1 MLFLT
6 IPTAHSHPELLAA
19 IIKDSS
25 LPPEQIILI
34 ATRPNLSLP
43 RGCVVIE
50 DLGLPNIQR
59 WWNIGIEE
67 AIKRGA
73 TAVAVLNDDLK
84 INSKTLPKLHGEL
97 QRTGATIAS
106 PTRPDWGPGLYEN
119 RNIFPYTPVIW
130 GCLWMLNIDSNLR
143 PDPKYVWWYGDS
155 DLDIKARRDYSGI
168 VTADVYYE
176 HYFPS
181 EGTSSSR
188 SLSEQTKLD
197 AEMFESNYYEFL
209 RASRSSEFRKLFIQ
223 TQQYSGR
230 IDDEPP
236 YREYFLNYVCQL
248 GNPARDRVVLV
259 EPNIKLHSFLRELW
273 SGWSNVIIVGKYLI
287 PNSEFPVRLTE
298 IDMYRFAS
306 GPYESRQSIARLDV
320 NRFNPRSEVEQI
332 KVPVIVLETLIQE
345 VSPGADLSIFAFDT
359 RVFSIAN
366 MVGAHAKPR
375 EIIAIHAPSNEKE
388 IRKTAKSLGLYFTGR
403 PWGAAHSS
411 MAFSFKR
418 AKNYRTIKTIA
429 GHAVSTIVDVRKNL
443 CSREFFGELLK
454 VRMKNT
460 GANRLDRNYGIP
472 LSEINRPIVEALI
485 LQASGLTNEPK
496 PIETQWQITIESDHE
511 ILELNQKCFNTHG
524 VWPLSMSIPH
534 CIEIN
539 RNPTEIVSP
548 IMPGYPYSFES
559 EQEYLARYSDA
570 YLALTYRKAGWDC
583 FRHVEIMASGSM
595 PLMPDANIIP
605 EFSMTHYPKRG
616 FSQIVERMKVEGGL
630 PDPSVREG
638 LREFFLSHL
647 TTQKM
652 AAYILASANIPA
664 EASVLFLDENLTTNP
679 EYISTLTAIGLK
691 ENLGKNCEL
700 LFPGDFL
707 YADSPAATYN
717 FYGRG
722 FGYVK
727 KLDPTLR
734 SPWED
739 DPNLALI
746 NEKLDAHKYDYVVV
760 GSVSR
765 NELLT
770 QLVLERF
777 PRKNVILI
785 HGEDSPPSLS
795 YSQFLRSSGAH
806 IFVRSIN

>member
-6 IPTAHSHPELLAA
+6 IPTAHSHPELLAG
-19 IIKDSS
+19 IIRDCS

-34 ATRPNLSLP
+34 ATKADLSLP
-43 RGCVVIE
+43 TGCVVIE

-59 WWNIGIEE
+59 WWNAGIDE
-67 AIKRGA
+67 AIRRGA

-84 INSKTLPKLHGEL
+84 INSETLPKLHREL
-97 QRTGATIAS
+97 RRTGAALAS
-106 PTRPDWGPGLYEN
+106 PTRPDWGAGLYKN

-130 GCLWMLNIDSNLR
+130 GCLWMLNADSNLR

-155 DLDIKARRDYSGI
+155 DLDIRARRDYSGI
-168 VTADVYYE
+168 VTADVFYE
-176 HYFPS
+176 HYFPG
-181 EGTSSSR
+181 EGTSSAS

-209 RASRSSEFRKLFIQ
+209 RESRSSQLRKLFIQ
-223 TQQYSGR
+223 TQQYSGQ
-230 IDDEPP
+230 IDDEAT

-248 GNPARDRVVLV
+248 GDPARDRVVLV
-259 EPNIKLHSFLRELW
+259 EPNIELHSFLKKLW
-273 SGWSNVIIVGKYLI
+273 TGWSNVIIVGKSLV
-287 PNSEFPVRLTE
+287 SKGECSDGLTE
-298 IDMYRFAS
+298 INMFRLAS
-306 GPYESRQSIARLDV
+306 SPYQSRQSIAKLDV

-332 KVPVIVLETLIQE
+332 KVPVIELEALIQE
-345 VSPGADLSIFAFDT
+345 VSPGAQLSILAFDA

-366 MVGAHAKPR
+366 MAGTHAKPR
-375 EIIAIHAPSNEKE
+375 EIIAIDAPSNEKV
-388 IRKTAKSLGLYFTGR
+388 IRKTAKNLGLHFTGR
-403 PWGAAHSS
+403 PWGPAHSS
-411 MAFSFKR
+411 MAFGYKR
-418 AKNYRTIKTIA
+418 KRNYRTIKTIT
-429 GHAVSTIVDVRKNL
+429 GHAVSTFVDNGKNL
-443 CSREFFGELLK
+443 CTRRFVGEFFK
-454 VRMKNT
+454 VKMKNIR
-460 GANRLDRNYGIP
+460 ANRLDGNYGIP
-472 LSEINRPIVEALI
+472 LSEIERPIVDALI
-485 LQASGLTNEPK
+485 LRASGLTNEPK
-496 PIETQWQITIESDHE
+496 PIGNQWQINIESDHE

-534 CIEIN
+534 YIELN
-539 RNPTEIVSP
+539 QNPSEIVSP

-559 EQEYLARYSDA
+559 EHEYLARYSEA
-570 YLALTYRKAGWDC
+570 YLALTHRKAGWDC
-583 FRHVEIMASGSM
+583 FRHVEIMASGSV

-616 FSQIVERMKVEGGL
+616 LSEIVDRINDEGGL
-630 PDPSVREG
+630 PDQAVREG

-647 TTQKM
+647 TTVKM
-652 AAYILASANIPA
+652 AAYIMASANIPA
-664 EASVLFLDENLTTNP
+664 DASVLFLDENLPTNP
-679 EYISTLTAIGLK
+679 EYISSLTAIGLK
-691 ENLGKNCEL
+691 ENLGRNCEL

-707 YADSPAATYN
+707 YADSTMVTHD

-734 SPWED
+734 SPWEN
-739 DPNLALI
+739 DPSLI
-746 NEKLDAHKYDYVVV
+746 MVNEKIDAHKYDFVVV

-765 NELLT
+765 NESLT

-777 PRKNVILI
+777 PRQNIVLI

-806 IFVRSIN
+806 IFVRSFN

>member
-6 IPTAHSHPELLAA
+6 IPTANSHPNLLAD
-19 IIKDSS
+19 IVEKSGI
-25 LPPEQIILI
+25 PRERIILV
-34 ATRPNLSLP
+34 ATRPELVLP
-43 RGCVVIE
+43 PGCIVIE
-50 DLGLPNIQR
+50 DLEPPNIQR
-59 WWNIGIEE
+59 WWSVGIEE
-67 AIKRGA
+67 AVKRGA

-84 INSKTLPKLHGEL
+84 INGKTLPTLYAEL
-97 QRTGATIAS
+97 MKTQATIAS
-106 PTRPDWGPGLYEN
+106 PTRPDWGSGHYKDSNL
-119 RNIFPYTPVIW
+119 FPYTPIIW
-130 GCLWMLNIDSNLR
+130 GCLWLLNTSFSLR
-143 PDPKYVWWYGDS
+143 PNPEYVWWFGDS

-176 HYFPS
+176 HYFPG
-181 EGTSSSR
+181 EGTSSSH

-197 AEMFESNYYEFL
+197 AEMFESNYFEFL

-236 YREYFLNYVCQL
+236 YREYFLNYIRQL

-259 EPNIKLHSFLRELW
+259 EPNIELHSFLRELW

-287 PNSEFPVRLTE
+287 PNSEFSDRLTE

-332 KVPVIVLETLIQE
+332 KVPVIELETLIQE
-345 VSPGADLSIFAFDT
+345 VSPGAGLSILAFDA

-366 MVGAHAKPR
+366 MVETHAKPR
-375 EIIAIHAPSNEKE
+375 EIIAVVAHSNEKE
-388 IRKTAKSLGLYFTGR
+388 IRKTAKNLGLHFTGR
-403 PWGAAHSS
+403 PWGAAHTSV
-411 MAFSFKR
+411 AFSFKR
-418 AKNYRTIKTIA
+418 TKNYRTIKTIA
-429 GHAVSTIVDVRKNL
+429 GHAVSTFVDVQKNL
-443 CSREFFGELLK
+443 CSREFVGEFLK
-454 VRMKNT
+454 VKMKNI
-460 GANRLDRNYGIP
+460 GANRLDRNYGIL
-472 LSEINRPIVEALI
+472 LSEIDRPIVEALI

-496 PIETQWQITIESDHE
+496 PIDIQWQITIESDHE

-524 VWPLSMSIPH
+524 VWPLSMSIPNW
-534 CIEIN
+534 IEIN
-539 RNPTEIVSP
+539 LNPTEIVSP

-570 YLALTYRKAGWDC
+570 YLALTHRKAGWDC
-583 FRHVEIMASGSM
+583 FRHVEIMASGSV
-595 PLMPDANIIP
+595 PLMPDVNIIP

-616 FSQIVERMKVEGGL
+616 FSEIVKRINGEGGL
-630 PDPSVREG
+630 PDQSVREG

-647 TTQKM
+647 TTEKM

-664 EASVLFLDENLTTNP
+664 EASVLFLDENLPTNP

-707 YADSPAATYN
+707 YADSPTATYN

-734 SPWED
+734 SPWEN
-739 DPNLALI
+739 DPNLALV

-777 PRKNVILI
+777 PRKNVILV

>member
-6 IPTAHSHPELLAA
+6 IPTAHSHPELLAG
-19 IIKDSS
+19 IIRDCS

-34 ATRPNLSLP
+34 ATKPDLSLP
-43 RGCVVIE
+43 ASCVVIE

-59 WWNIGIEE
+59 WWNAGIDE
-67 AIKRGA
+67 AIRRGA

-84 INSKTLPKLHGEL
+84 INSETLPKLHREL
-97 QRTGATIAS
+97 RRTGATIAS
-106 PTRPDWGPGLYEN
+106 PTRPDWGPGLYKN

-130 GCLWMLNIDSNLR
+130 GCLWMLNVDSNLR

-155 DLDIKARRDYSGI
+155 DLDIRARRDYSGI

-176 HYFPS
+176 HYFPG
-181 EGTSSSR
+181 EGTSSAP

-197 AEMFESNYYEFL
+197 AEMFESNYYDFL
-209 RASRSSEFRKLFIQ
+209 RESRSSQLRKLFIQ
-223 TQQYSGR
+223 TQQYSGQ
-230 IDDEPP
+230 IDDEPT
-236 YREYFLNYVCQL
+236 YREYFLNYVCKL
-248 GNPARDRVVLV
+248 GDPARDRVVLV
-259 EPNIKLHSFLRELW
+259 EPNIELHIFLEKLW
-273 SGWSNVIIVGKYLI
+273 SGWSNVIIVGKFLV
-287 PNSEFPVRLTE
+287 SKGEFSDCLTE
-298 IDMYRFAS
+298 IDMFRLAS
-306 GPYESRQSIARLDV
+306 RPYESRQSIAKLDV

-332 KVPVIVLETLIQE
+332 KVPVIELEALIEE
-345 VSPGADLSIFAFDT
+345 VSPGAHLSILAFDA

-366 MVGAHAKPR
+366 MLSTHAKPR
-375 EIIAIHAPSNEKE
+375 EIIAIDAPSNEKV
-388 IRKTAKSLGLYFTGR
+388 IRKTAKSLKLHFTGR

-411 MAFSFKR
+411 MAFGFKR
-418 AKNYRTIKTIA
+418 TKNYRTIKTIT
-429 GHAVSTIVDVRKNL
+429 GHAVSTFVDVGKNS
-443 CSREFFGELLK
+443 CSKEFVGEFFK
-454 VRMKNT
+454 VKMKNAR
-460 GANRLDRNYGIP
+460 ANRLDGNYGIP
-472 LSEINRPIVEALI
+472 LSKIDRPIVEALI
-485 LQASGLTNEPK
+485 LRASGLTNEPK
-496 PIETQWQITIESDHE
+496 PIDIQWQINIESDHE

-534 CIEIN
+534 CIELN
-539 RNPTEIVSP
+539 QNPTEIVSP

-559 EQEYLARYSDA
+559 EHEYLARYSDA
-570 YLALTYRKAGWDC
+570 YLALTHRKAGWDC
-583 FRHVEIMASGSM
+583 FRHVEIMASGSV
-595 PLMPDANIIP
+595 PLMPDVNIIP

-616 FSQIVERMKVEGGL
+616 FSEIVDRINDEGGL
-630 PDPSVREG
+630 PDQAVREG
-638 LREFFLSHL
+638 LRAFFLSHL
-647 TTQKM
+647 TTAKM

-664 EASVLFLDENLTTNP
+664 DASVLFLDENLPTNP
-679 EYISTLTAIGLK
+679 EYISSLTAIGLK

-707 YADSPAATYN
+707 YADSPTATHS

-734 SPWED
+734 SPWEN
-739 DPNLALI
+739 DPNLALV

-765 NELLT
+765 NESLT

-777 PRKNVILI
+777 PRPNIVLI